1 MVEDWFLWFLG
12 FLCVLFVA
20 AILFLPY
27 KLAEVGCASK
37 AEMMQTE
44 YEYGVLKGC
53 WVQTDSGFVDYQRLI
68 YTKVR

>member
-20 AILFLPY
+20 AILFLPN

-37 AEMMQTE
+37 AEMLKTD
-44 YEYGVLKGC
+44 YEYSFFKGC
-53 WVQTDSGFVDYQRLI
+53 WVRTDSGWVDYDRQI
-68 YTKVR
+68 YTKEW